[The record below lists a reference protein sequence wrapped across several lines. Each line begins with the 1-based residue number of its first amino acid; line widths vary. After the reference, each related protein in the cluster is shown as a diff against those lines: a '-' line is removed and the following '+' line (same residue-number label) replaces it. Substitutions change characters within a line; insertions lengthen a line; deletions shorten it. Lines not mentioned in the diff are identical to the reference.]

1 MKDIQV
7 AKLFMIINIIF
18 DKRKKQ
24 KNKNYGGANM
34 LTEMKIKTMIKELE
48 KNNKEIS
55 KIRESIDD
63 FIENKNRLI
72 ERLEKENEKI
82 MKELTK

>member
-1 MKDIQV
+1 
-7 AKLFMIINIIF
+7 
-18 DKRKKQ
+18 
-24 KNKNYGGANM
+24 M

-48 KNNKEIS
+48 KNNKKIS

-72 ERLEKENEKI
+72 ERLEKENEKLWMQSGKRCNTQLI
-82 MKELTK
+82 KLF

>member
-1 MKDIQV
+1 
-7 AKLFMIINIIF
+7 
-18 DKRKKQ
+18 
-24 KNKNYGGANM
+24 M

-63 FIENKNRLI
+63 FFLKKQAYKVCIRFIFFLPLSFTGCILI
-72 ERLEKENEKI
+72 SVFQVLKI
-82 MKELTK
+82 F

>member
-1 MKDIQV
+1 
-7 AKLFMIINIIF
+7 MII
-18 DKRKKQ
+18 DKNK

-34 LTEMKIKTMIKELE
+34 LTEMKIKTIIKELE

-82 MKELTK
+82 MKELAK

>member
-1 MKDIQV
+1 
-7 AKLFMIINIIF
+7 MII
-18 DKRKKQ
+18 DKNK

>member
-1 MKDIQV
+1 
-7 AKLFMIINIIF
+7 
-18 DKRKKQ
+18 
-24 KNKNYGGANM
+24 M

-48 KNNKEIS
+48 KNNNEIS

>member
-1 MKDIQV
+1 
-7 AKLFMIINIIF
+7 
-18 DKRKKQ
+18 
-24 KNKNYGGANM
+24 M

-55 KIRESIDD
+55 KIRESIND

-72 ERLEKENEKI
+72 ERLEKENEKLWMQSEKRGNPHLI
-82 MKELTK
+82 KLIFRNLVLLNKWILLK

>member
-1 MKDIQV
+1 
-7 AKLFMIINIIF
+7 MII
-18 DKRKKQ
+18 DKNK
-24 KNKNYGGANM
+24 KNKNYEGANM

-55 KIRESIDD
+55 KILESIDD

>member
-1 MKDIQV
+1 
-7 AKLFMIINIIF
+7 MII
-18 DKRKKQ
+18 DKNK

-34 LTEMKIKTMIKELE
+34 LTEMKIKTMIKEIE

-72 ERLEKENEKI
+72 ED
-82 MKELTK
+82 

>member
-1 MKDIQV
+1 MNKN
-7 AKLFMIINIIF
+7 K
-18 DKRKKQ
+18 
-24 KNKNYGGANM
+24 KNKNYEGANM

-48 KNNKEIS
+48 KNNKKIS

-72 ERLEKENEKI
+72 ERLEKENEKLWMQSGKRCNTQLI
-82 MKELTK
+82 KLF

>member
-1 MKDIQV
+1 
-7 AKLFMIINIIF
+7 
-18 DKRKKQ
+18 
-24 KNKNYGGANM
+24 M

-55 KIRESIDD
+55 KIRESIND

-72 ERLEKENEKI
+72 ERLEKK
-82 MKELTK
+82 TKNCGCRAKSVAIHI

>member
-1 MKDIQV
+1 
-7 AKLFMIINIIF
+7 MII
-18 DKRKKQ
+18 DKNK

-82 MKELTK
+82 MKELTR

>member
-1 MKDIQV
+1 
-7 AKLFMIINIIF
+7 
-18 DKRKKQ
+18 
-24 KNKNYGGANM
+24 M

-72 ERLEKENEKI
+72 ERLEKEKEKLWMQSGKRCNTQLI
-82 MKELTK
+82 KLIFRNLVLLNK

>member
-1 MKDIQV
+1 
-7 AKLFMIINIIF
+7 MII
-18 DKRKKQ
+18 DKNK

-55 KIRESIDD
+55 KIREYIND

>member
-1 MKDIQV
+1 
-7 AKLFMIINIIF
+7 
-18 DKRKKQ
+18 
-24 KNKNYGGANM
+24 M

-63 FIENKNRLI
+63 FIDNKNRLI

>member
-1 MKDIQV
+1 
-7 AKLFMIINIIF
+7 MII
-18 DKRKKQ
+18 DKNK

-55 KIRESIDD
+55 KIRESIND

>member
-1 MKDIQV
+1 
-7 AKLFMIINIIF
+7 MIINIIF
-18 DKRKKQ
+18 DNRNK

>member
-1 MKDIQV
+1 
-7 AKLFMIINIIF
+7 
-18 DKRKKQ
+18 
-24 KNKNYGGANM
+24 M

-55 KIRESIDD
+55 KIRESIND

-72 ERLEKENEKI
+72 ERLEKENEKLWMQSGKRCNTQLI
-82 MKELTK
+82 KLIFKNLVLLNK

>member
-1 MKDIQV
+1 
-7 AKLFMIINIIF
+7 
-18 DKRKKQ
+18 
-24 KNKNYGGANM
+24 M

-48 KNNKEIS
+48 INNKEIS

-72 ERLEKENEKI
+72 ERLEKENEKLWMQNGKRCNTQLI
-82 MKELTK
+82 KLIFRNLVLLNK

>member
-1 MKDIQV
+1 
-7 AKLFMIINIIF
+7 MII
-18 DKRKKQ
+18 DKNK

-34 LTEMKIKTMIKELE
+34 LTEMKIKTRIKEHE